1 MVGQTILSAQSRG
14 VVKECGR
21 ARLLPAA
28 RQQAIDAD
36 QLPGASP
43 SHDTA
48 PIVSVGEN
56 NMPKQPF
63 WFFLT
68 WISILWYA
76 YLVFHVGWK
85 GFHDIR
91 RMTRDLESKRK
102 G

>member
-1 MVGQTILSAQSRG
+1 MSGRPRCPISSGPRG
-14 VVKECGR
+14 VRCVREM
-21 ARLLPAA
+21 
-28 RQQAIDAD
+28 
-36 QLPGASP
+36 
-43 SHDTA
+43 T
-48 PIVSVGEN
+48 
-56 NMPKQPF
+56 MPKQPF

-91 RMTRDLESKRK
+91 RMIRDLEPDRK

>member
-1 MVGQTILSAQSRG
+1 MQRSNCPPNPEEFSGGRG
-14 VVKECGR
+14 SFDGI
-21 ARLLPAA
+21 RL
-28 RQQAIDAD
+28 
-36 QLPGASP
+36 
-43 SHDTA
+43 H
-48 PIVSVGEN
+48 EN
-56 NMPKQPF
+56 TMPKQPF

-91 RMTRDLESKRK
+91 RMIRDLESDRK

>member
-1 MVGQTILSAQSRG
+1 MGSSDRI
-14 VVKECGR
+14 
-21 ARLLPAA
+21 RL
-28 RQQAIDAD
+28 R
-36 QLPGASP
+36 
-43 SHDTA
+43 
-48 PIVSVGEN
+48 EN
-56 NMPKQPF
+56 TMPKQPF

-91 RMTRDLESKRK
+91 RMIRDLESDRK

>member
-1 MVGQTILSAQSRG
+1 
-14 VVKECGR
+14 VKELGGR
-21 ARLLPAA
+21 GSCRAA
-28 RQQAIDAD
+28 RRERLIHIGSA
-36 QLPGASP
+36 GASP
-43 SHDTA
+43 SRDA
-48 PIVSVGEN
+48 LIVCVNEN
-56 NMPKQPF
+56 IMPKQPF

-102 G
+102 GEE